1 MKGRLNPAPDA
12 PFTRPTVPAN
22 SLYGVRSIVSKPSS
36 LFDGTNRIERC
47 KMKKGKRNRNLLLG
61 IGIGAGIA
69 AQFLRRSRYDVCGKT
84 VFITGGSR
92 GLGLLLAREFA
103 RRGARVAIAA
113 RDGEALMRA
122 TEDIRRFGD
131 NVLAIESDITMRE
144 EADMAVDLIRQK
156 FGPVDI
162 LVNNAGTIC
171 VGPLEVMTI
180 DEFRD
185 SLNTHFWGPYFATM
199 AVLHDMQ
206 ARNQGRIVNISS
218 IGGKVSVPHL
228 LPYCVGKFAL
238 TGFSEGLRSALL
250 KDNICVTTVCPGLMR
265 TGSPRN
271 AQFKGDNEA
280 EYAWFSISDAVPIIS
295 MNAERA
301 ALRIVRACIRGEA
314 EVVLSLP
321 AKVAAKFNALFP
333 GITADIMALANRM
346 LPSAQEADTAVKT
359 GKQSFSDVS
368 PSWVTT
374 LNERA
379 AENNNQVA

>member
-1 MKGRLNPAPDA
+1 MK
-12 PFTRPTVPAN
+12 
-22 SLYGVRSIVSKPSS
+22 SL
-36 LFDGTNRIERC
+36 T
-47 KMKKGKRNRNLLLG
+47 RNRHLLLG
-61 IGIGAGIA
+61 VGIGAGIA
-69 AQFLRRSRYDVCGKT
+69 AQILRRQKYDVCGKT

-103 RRGARVAIAA
+103 RRGARVTIAA
-113 RDGEALMRA
+113 RDAEALKRA
-122 TEDIRRFGD
+122 TDDIRRFGEH
-131 NVLAIESDITMRE
+131 VLAIESDITMRE
-144 EADMAVDLIRQK
+144 EADMAVNLIRQK

-206 ARNQGRIVNISS
+206 ERKQGRIVNISS
-218 IGGKVSVPHL
+218 IGGKISVPHL

-250 KDNICVTTVCPGLMR
+250 KNNVRVTTVCPGLMR

-271 AQFKGDNEA
+271 ALFKGNNEA
-280 EYAWFSISDAVPIIS
+280 EYAWFSISDALPLLS

-301 ALRIVRACIRGEA
+301 ARRIVRASLVGEA
-314 EVVLSLP
+314 EVVLTLP
-321 AKVAAKFNALFP
+321 AKIATRIHGLFP
-333 GITADIMALANRM
+333 DLTMDM
-346 LPSAQEADTAVKT
+346 L
-359 GKQSFSDVS
+359 G
-368 PSWVTT
+368 
-374 LNERA
+374 
-379 AENNNQVA
+379 